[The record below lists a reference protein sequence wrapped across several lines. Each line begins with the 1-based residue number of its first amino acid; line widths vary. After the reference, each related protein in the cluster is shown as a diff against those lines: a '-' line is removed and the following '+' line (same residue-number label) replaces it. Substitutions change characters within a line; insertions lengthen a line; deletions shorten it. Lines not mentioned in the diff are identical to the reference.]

1 MNFTSKNSSPY
12 FDRGYWHIYA
22 TTKMILC
29 PLERMRKLTGKY
41 PPYAAIAF
49 LLILSITA
57 RKSINMETLSNSSLM
72 LP

>member
-1 MNFTSKNSSPY
+1 MNFTSKNSNPY
-12 FDRGYWHIYA
+12 QNRGYCHIY
-22 TTKMILC
+22 TTNKIIPC

-41 PPYAAIAF
+41 PRYAAIAF